1 MLEQSKYFW
10 VQTMMHF
17 LQMNT
22 HPNSRNPMKGFG
34 EFRVYPSPHGF
45 TSGIGILA
53 IWHGWVYTD
62 LGASS
67 TLRTKLAAGTAYII
81 LS

>member
-1 MLEQSKYFW
+1 
-10 VQTMMHF
+10 MHF

-22 HPNSRNPMKGFG
+22 RPNGRNPIKGFG
-34 EFRVYPSPHGF
+34 VFRVYLSPHGF

-53 IWHGWVYTD
+53 IRHAWVFAD

-81 LS
+81 FL